1 MITLAIDST
10 MNGCGVCVFDAN
22 EGVKAQKTR
31 EISRGQAEH
40 LMPMI
45 EGTLKEA
52 DKTYQ
57 DLNLIAVTHGPGAFT
72 GMRIGIATAKAL
84 ALALNIPAIGVC
96 TLEAVAT
103 TASKKNDIPQ
113 NENLCVLL
121 ETKRKDF
128 YIYQRK
134 NQKWSEKQTA
144 SFDEVTEALD
154 SERHWNIVGDAF
166 DRFNAEAKRQG
177 MNKKFEHLN
186 ITNMLMP
193 SPQCIAEIGI
203 ENYEKMKKAGNERPK
218 VTPVY
223 LRPPDIGTP
232 KTKMR
237 KIAKK

>member
-10 MNGCGVCVFDAN
+10 MNGCGVCVLDAAN
-22 EGVKAQKTR
+22 KICIEKMH
-31 EISRGQAEH
+31 EISRGQAEY

-45 EGTLKEA
+45 EDALKESG
-52 DKTYQ
+52 KMYK
-57 DLNLIAVTHGPGAFT
+57 DLDLIAVTHGPGAFT

-113 NENLCVLL
+113 SENLCVLL

-128 YIYQRK
+128 YIYHRK

-144 SFDEVTEALD
+144 SFDEVTEVLD
-154 SERHWNIVGDAF
+154 SESHWNIVGDAF

-177 MNKKFEHLN
+177 ANKKFEHLN
-186 ITNMLMP
+186 IVNMAMP
-193 SPQCIAEIGI
+193 DPHCIAEIGI
-203 ENYEKMKKAGNERPK
+203 ENFEEMKKVGNERPK